1 MADPT
6 GPTGS
11 SDEPKGPGE
20 SDGRIIQTD
29 LRNEM
34 SRSYLEYAMS
44 VIVGR
49 ALPDARDGLKPVH
62 RRILYAMYELG
73 LTSDRPYRKCARV
86 VGEVLG
92 KYHPHGDT
100 AVYDALVRM
109 AQDFSMRMP
118 LVDGHGNFG
127 SVDNDPPAAMRYTES
142 RLQALTTD
150 SLLED
155 IESETVDFIDNF
167 DGSQQEPTVMPARI
181 PQLLLNGSTGIAV
194 GMATNIPPHNLTE
207 LIDGLL
213 ALIADPELDDRLLTA
228 IIPGPD
234 FPTGGQ
240 ILGRR
245 GIREMYATGR
255 GSVTMRGVANI
266 ETVEAKGRP
275 DRDAV
280 IITELPYQ
288 TNKAALIERIADM
301 VNDKKLDGIA
311 DIRDESDRDGM
322 RIVIE
327 LRRDAY
333 PQVVLNNLFKLTPLQ
348 SNFSAYMLALVNG
361 EPIVLTL
368 RRMLEVFLD
377 FRVETIERRTRY
389 LLRKAE
395 ERDHILLGLLIALDN
410 LDAII
415 VLIRAAAD
423 TATARRGLVEQFG
436 LSDLQADAILQMQLR
451 RLTALE
457 ADKIRLEHE
466 DLLAKITDYKD
477 ILAHRER
484 VFALIVEEL
493 QAIRSRYDSPRR
505 TEILDLEGGLEDIDL
520 IANERSVVML
530 TETGYLKRMPVSEFE
545 ATSRGTRGKAGTK
558 SQGEEAVK
566 LFISCNDHDALLLF
580 SDRGVVY
587 SLPAYRVPMCSR
599 AAKGTPIVQLL
610 PIPREE
616 ALTSLLS
623 VSAFED
629 DVQLVMLT
637 SGGYVKR
644 TRLSAFSNI
653 RSNGLIAISLED
665 GDDLR
670 WVRLALP
677 GDSVLIG
684 SLKGMTIHFR
694 LSDEEL
700 RPLGR
705 TARGV
710 RAMNLREADRLV
722 SMDVL
727 PAELADR
734 VASSEHA
741 DDEGEA
747 GEGAEEIV
755 AASEGPWVLVAS
767 ASGLGKRV
775 PVDQFRLQKRAGMG
789 LRAIKFRREG
799 DVLVGLKVLGAGEE
813 LLLVSERGVIVR
825 MKADAI
831 PQQSR
836 AATGVRL
843 QRLDAGDHLTEV
855 VLVPPAAEEE
865 EDSEAVTAAAASAAA
880 GTTTAGSL
888 EVEATTIQTADSGVE
903 PENDGAPQ
911 PDDAAAPSP
920 DEDAPEDAPA
930 SD

>member
-1 MADPT
+1 MAESNGAQT
-6 GPTGS
+6 
-11 SDEPKGPGE
+11 PGD

-118 LVDGHGNFG
+118 LIDGHGNFG

-142 RLQALTTD
+142 RLQSLTTD
-150 SLLED
+150 ALLDD
-155 IESETVDFIDNF
+155 IESETVDFADTF
-167 DGSQQEPTVMPARI
+167 DGSQQEPTVLPARL
-181 PQLLLNGSTGIAV
+181 PQLLLNGSSGIAV
-194 GMATNIPPHNLTE
+194 GMATNIPPHNPGE

-213 ALIADPELDDRLLTA
+213 ALIANPELSDRELTSL
-228 IIPGPD
+228 IPGPD

-240 ILGRR
+240 ILGRS
-245 GIREMYATGR
+245 GIREIYATGR
-255 GSVTMRGVANI
+255 GSVTMRGVASI
-266 ETVEAKGRP
+266 ETLEVPGRP

-288 TNKAALIERIADM
+288 TNKAALIERIAEL
-301 VNDKKLDGIA
+301 VNDKKLEGIS

-348 SNFSAYMLALVNG
+348 SNFNAYMLSLVAS
-361 EPIVLTL
+361 EPLLLNL
-368 RRMLEVFLD
+368 RKMLEVFLE
-377 FRVETIERRTRY
+377 FRIETIERRTRY

-415 VLIRAAAD
+415 ALIRSAAD
-423 TATARRGLVEQFG
+423 AASARSGLAEQFG
-436 LSDLQADAILQMQLR
+436 LSELQADAILQMQLR

-466 DLLAKITDYKD
+466 DLLAKIIDYQD
-477 ILAHRER
+477 ILARRER
-484 VFALIVEEL
+484 VLGLINEEL
-493 QAIRSRYDSPRR
+493 YVLRERYNSPRR
-505 TEILDLEGGLEDIDL
+505 TVILDLEGGLEDIDL
-520 IANERSVVML
+520 IANERSVVLL
-530 TETGYLKRMPVSEFE
+530 TKNGYLKRMPVSEFE
-545 ATSRGTRGKAGTK
+545 ATSRGTRGKAGTRN
-558 SQGEEAVK
+558 QAEEAVR
-566 LFISCNDHDALLLF
+566 LFISCNDHDSLLLF

-587 SLPAYRVPMCSR
+587 SVPAYRVPICSR
-599 AAKGTPIVQLL
+599 TSKGTPTVQLL

-616 ALTSLLS
+616 QITSLLA
-623 VSAFED
+623 VSEFAAD
-629 DVQLVMLT
+629 GVLVMLT
-637 SGGYVKR
+637 RGGYIKR
-644 TRLSAFSNI
+644 TLLSAFANI

-665 GDDLR
+665 GDALT

-684 SLKGMTIHFR
+684 SRNGMTIHFR

-705 TARGV
+705 SARGV
-710 RAMNLREADRLV
+710 RAMNLRGGDQLV

-734 VASSEHA
+734 VASSVNGQEEEL
-741 DDEGEA
+741 DDIELVEEGTA
-747 GEGAEEIV
+747 V
-755 AASEGPWVLVAS
+755 SEGPWVLVAS

-789 LRAIKFRREG
+789 LRAIKFRRDG
-799 DVLVGLKVLGAGEE
+799 DVLVGLKVLGSGEE

-825 MKADAI
+825 TRADAV

-843 QRLDAGDHLTEV
+843 QKLDAGDRLAEV
-855 VLVPPAAEEE
+855 VLVPPAPDDELSDEIA
-865 EDSEAVTAAAASAAA
+865 AV
-880 GTTTAGSL
+880 
-888 EVEATTIQTADSGVE
+888 GVGE
-903 PENDGAPQ
+903 PEP
-911 PDDAAAPSP
+911 
-920 DEDAPEDAPA
+920 PA
-930 SD
+930 T